1 MPIFNTPITT
11 DDNSLPKILNQP
23 LPVVLYL
30 YDSRQAPNRALDTAI
45 TTAAKEQAGQVLI
58 ARVDTTANPQTRQQY
73 GSLTM
78 PAVVTLLKEG
88 SDRTMK
94 SQAAN
99 ITPADVPAHINFLLG
114 KGPAPT
120 KSASVPPK
128 AAASNGAHAAP
139 QVVTDATFEKEVL
152 GSKEPV
158 LVDFW
163 AAWCAPCR
171 TIAPAVEKA
180 AQTYAGRARVVK
192 VNVDEN
198 PALAQRF
205 QVMSI
210 PTLIVFKNGQAV
222 KRQVG
227 ANPAIIPSLIEDAL
241 R

>member
-11 DDNSLPKILNQP
+11 DSNNLPKILNQS
-23 LPVVLYL
+23 LPVLLYL

-45 TTAAKEQAGQVLI
+45 TTAAKVNAGQLLV
-58 ARVDTTANPQTRQQY
+58 ARVDVAANPQTQREY
-73 GSLTM
+73 GSLSA

-88 SDRTMK
+88 SGRTTK
-94 SQAAN
+94 SQVAN
-99 ITPADVPAHINFLLG
+99 INPTDLQAHIDYLLG
-114 KGPAPT
+114 KGPAPKQPVT
-120 KSASVPPK
+120 PPKSSAS
-128 AAASNGAHAAP
+128 AAP
-139 QVVTDATFEKEVL
+139 QVVTDATFEREVL
-152 GSKEPV
+152 QSKEPV

-163 AAWCAPCR
+163 AAWCGPCR

>member
-11 DDNSLPKILNQP
+11 DDNSLPKILNQT

-45 TTAAKEQAGQVLI
+45 TNAAKEQAGQLLV
-58 ARVDTTANPQTRQQY
+58 ARVDTAANPQTQRQY
-73 GSLTM
+73 GSLTT
-78 PAVVTLLKEG
+78 PAIVTLAKEG
-88 SDRTMK
+88 SGRVTK

-99 ITPADVPAHINFLLG
+99 VNAADLQVHINFLLG
-114 KGPAPT
+114 KGPAPKQPVT
-120 KSASVPPK
+120 PPK
-128 AAASNGAHAAP
+128 AAAATNGAHAAP
-139 QVVTDATFEKEVL
+139 QVVTDATFDKEVL

-163 AAWCAPCR
+163 AAWCGPCR
-171 TIAPAVEKA
+171 AIAPAVEKA

-210 PTLIVFKNGQAV
+210 PTLMVFRNGQAV

>member
-1 MPIFNTPITT
+1 
-11 DDNSLPKILNQP
+11 
-23 LPVVLYL
+23 
-30 YDSRQAPNRALDTAI
+30 
-45 TTAAKEQAGQVLI
+45 
-58 ARVDTTANPQTRQQY
+58 
-73 GSLTM
+73 
-78 PAVVTLLKEG
+78 
-88 SDRTMK
+88 MK

-99 ITPADVPAHINFLLG
+99 INPADFQAHVSFLLG
-114 KGPAPT
+114 KGPVPT
-120 KSASVPPK
+120 KPVSTPPK
-128 AAASNGAHAAP
+128 PAAASNGVHAAP
-139 QVVTDATFEKEVL
+139 QVVTDATFEREVL

-163 AAWCAPCR
+163 AAWCGPCR
-171 TIAPAVEKA
+171 AIAPAVEKA

-210 PTLIVFKNGQAV
+210 PTLMVFKNGQVV

>member
-11 DDNSLPKILNQP
+11 DDSNLPKILNQT

-30 YDSRQAPNRALDTAI
+30 YDSRQSPNRTLDAAI
-45 TTAAKEQAGQVLI
+45 ATAAKVNAGQLLI
-58 ARVDTTANPQTRQQY
+58 ARVDVATNPQTQRQY
-73 GSLTM
+73 GTLSS
-78 PAVVTLLKEG
+78 PAVVTLIKEG
-88 SDRTMK
+88 SGRAVK
-94 SQAAN
+94 SQTAN
-99 ITPADVPAHINFLLG
+99 VNATDLQTHIDYLLG
-114 KGPAPT
+114 KGAAPKQPVAPPNPT
-120 KSASVPPK
+120 ASAS
-128 AAASNGAHAAP
+128 AHAVP
-139 QVVTDATFEKEVL
+139 QVVTDATFDAEVL
-152 GSKEPV
+152 NSKQPV

-163 AAWCAPCR
+163 AAWCGPCR

-180 AQTYAGRARVVK
+180 AQTFAGRARVVK

-227 ANPAIIPSLIEDAL
+227 ANPAIIPGLIEDAL